1 MESDDNSLPPIRKFD
16 LSVIMVLI
24 LSETFNNLH
33 YVGKLTKRQRCKA
46 IGLGETMT
54 AGFIDN

>member
-16 LSVIMVLI
+16 LSDIMVLI

-33 YVGKLTKRQRCKA
+33 TLSNLPKGNGAKPL
-46 IGLGETMT
+46 
-54 AGFIDN
+54 D